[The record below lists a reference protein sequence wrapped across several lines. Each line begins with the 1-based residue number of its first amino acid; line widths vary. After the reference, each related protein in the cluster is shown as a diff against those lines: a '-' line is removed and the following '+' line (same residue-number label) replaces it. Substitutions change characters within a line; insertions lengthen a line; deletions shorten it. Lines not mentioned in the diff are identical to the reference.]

1 MCHTMS
7 IPPTDISPEDVGI
20 PAHLCLSQQPL
31 PATPSHQFPQHPPRH
46 GFEPVIAELHNLAT
60 LSSPLIKLECLV
72 NICKVVCHCVDDIKR
87 ANAASSESRAASSSS
102 SSASMITPGSLGA
115 DDLLP
120 ILSFAILRSKM
131 PQLASESRA
140 MSEFIHESYQMGEE
154 GYCLISMQTAIG
166 YLMRLDE
173 EG

>member
-1 MCHTMS
+1 MAWVKIHFFLITPYLVN
-7 IPPTDISPEDVGI
+7 IPDVFPEDVGI
-20 PAHLCLSQQPL
+20 SPQLCL
-31 PATPSHQFPQHPPRH
+31 PRSVNSPKH
-46 GFEPVIAELHNLAT
+46 GFEPVIASLHHLAT
-60 LSSPLIKLECLV
+60 LSSPLSKLVCLV
-72 NICKVVCHCVDDIKR
+72 DMCKVICHCVDEIKKCN
-87 ANAASSESRAASSSS
+87 AEAASAGETDAASSSAS
-102 SSASMITPGSLGA
+102 SSAGSIGA

-120 ILSFAILRSKM
+120 ILSFAILRSRL

-173 EG
+173 EA

>member
-1 MCHTMS
+1 MS
-7 IPPTDISPEDVGI
+7 SRR
-20 PAHLCLSQQPL
+20 
-31 PATPSHQFPQHPPRH
+31 SHPHVRRH
-46 GFEPVIAELHNLAT
+46 GFEPVIAELHRLAT
-60 LSSPLIKLECLV
+60 LSSPLSKLECLV
-72 NICKVVCHCVDDIKR
+72 HLCKVVCRCVDDIKS
-87 ANAASSESRAASSSS
+87 ANAAAAAGIAAAEMPSV
-102 SSASMITPGSLGA
+102 AAPGSLGA

-120 ILSFAILRSKM
+120 ILSFAILRSNL

-154 GYCLISMQTAIG
+154 GYCLISIQTAIG

>member
-1 MCHTMS
+1 MG
-7 IPPTDISPEDVGI
+7 ISPE
-20 PAHLCLSQQPL
+20 LCLPRSAHGQ
-31 PATPSHQFPQHPPRH
+31 RH
-46 GFEPVIAELHNLAT
+46 GFEPVIASLHHLAT
-60 LSSPLIKLECLV
+60 LSSPLSKLECLV
-72 NICKVVCHCVDDIKR
+72 DMCKVVCHCVDDIKKC
-87 ANAASSESRAASSSS
+87 NAASAGETGAGSTA
-102 SSASMITPGSLGA
+102 SASPASASAGSIGA

-120 ILSFAILRSKM
+120 ILSFAILRSRL

-173 EG
+173 EA

>member
-1 MCHTMS
+1 MTCLIS
-7 IPPTDISPEDVGI
+7 SDILPEDVGV
-20 PAHLCLSQQPL
+20 PPNLCLSQSP
-31 PATPSHQFPQHPPRH
+31 TPSHQKQRH
-46 GFEPVIAELHNLAT
+46 GYEPVIASLHHLAT
-60 LSSPLIKLECLV
+60 LSSPLSKLECLV
-72 NICKVVCHCVDDIKR
+72 NMCKIVCNCVDDIKK
-87 ANAASSESRAASSSS
+87 ANAAALSSSDHAGIGAAASSSS
-102 SSASMITPGSLGA
+102 STPAGSIGA

>member
-1 MCHTMS
+1 M
-7 IPPTDISPEDVGI
+7 GI
-20 PAHLCLSQQPL
+20 PTYLCLVSPSSS
-31 PATPSHQFPQHPPRH
+31 PSHPHNRRH
-46 GFEPVIAELHNLAT
+46 GFEPVISELHHLAT
-60 LSSPLIKLECLV
+60 LSSPLCKLECLV
-72 NICKVVCHCVDDIKR
+72 NLCKTVCTCVDEIKR
-87 ANAASSESRAASSSS
+87 ANAADDAVASAAAAAS
-102 SSASMITPGSLGA
+102 PGSIGA

-120 ILSFAILRSKM
+120 ILSFAILRSNM

-154 GYCLISMQTAIG
+154 GYCLISIQTAIG